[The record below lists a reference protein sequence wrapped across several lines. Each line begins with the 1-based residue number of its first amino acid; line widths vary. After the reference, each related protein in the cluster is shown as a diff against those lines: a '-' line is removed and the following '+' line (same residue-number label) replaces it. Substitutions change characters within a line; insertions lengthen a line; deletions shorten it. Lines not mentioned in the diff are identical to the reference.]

1 MSGAKRPSM
10 RLGSEAAD
18 ILGRMPLRVAFIAA
32 ECEPF
37 AKTGGLA
44 DVVDALAR
52 ALGQI
57 GLGAELAQPVDVFLP
72 RYRGIEVPIDAP
84 RRRIAV
90 PDPLFGIDGVTT
102 LSVVDVEADGYRLRL
117 VDHAAAFDRE
127 GYYGDARGDFPD
139 NAWRF
144 GLFCRAALETL
155 RSEAPAVDLIHLHD
169 WHTGPATLYRDGPL
183 RDDPVIGR
191 AAMLL
196 TVHNLA
202 YRGWTPADRLDQ
214 LGLRGDAR
222 LLPAGIEGLDL
233 LRTGLE
239 CVELANTVSPGYA
252 AEVRTEEG
260 GMGLDE
266 LLRDKGD

>member
-1 MSGAKRPSM
+1 MVLGAHRTTANRSPSARRYARPV
-10 RLGSEAAD
+10 A
-18 ILGRMPLRVAFIAA
+18 LRVAFIAA

-117 VDHAAAFDRE
+117 VDHAAAFDRG
-127 GYYGDARGDFPD
+127 GYYGDARRGCPD

-155 RSEAPAVDLIHLHD
+155 RSEVPAVDLIHLHD

-202 YRGWTPADRLDQ
+202 YRGWTPADRLHQ
-214 LGLRGDAR
+214 LGLRGDPR
-222 LLPAGIEGLDL
+222 LLRAGIEGLDL

-239 CVELANTVSPGYA
+239 RVELANTVSPGYA

-266 LLRDKGD
+266 LLRD